1 MELWALC
8 AQTTGTALVLVQT
21 GIPELSLGLWL
32 QGKSGRGE
40 SGVCPEVWFV
50 PFLVWPHGLRAPAWP
65 EWLPPSP
72 VVTVQSGTA
81 QRGHSSWI
89 AVPGAGDEL

>member
-32 QGKSGRGE
+32 QGKSWRGE

-50 PFLVWPHGLRAPAWP
+50 PFLVWPHGLRAPVAGVAATSSCGQCPVWHCPEGSFLMDSCAW
-65 EWLPPSP
+65 
-72 VVTVQSGTA
+72 
-81 QRGHSSWI
+81 SW
-89 AVPGAGDEL
+89 G